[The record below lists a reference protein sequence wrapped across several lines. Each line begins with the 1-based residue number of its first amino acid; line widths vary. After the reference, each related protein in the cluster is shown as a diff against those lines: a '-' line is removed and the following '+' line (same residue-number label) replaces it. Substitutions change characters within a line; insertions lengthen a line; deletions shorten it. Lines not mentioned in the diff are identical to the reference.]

1 MLSHNKT
8 IFSLFFI
15 RKKIILLLLFASFFG
30 FEFYVFIVHHFEGK
44 RDLNHLSG
52 NFPQNREK
60 LCQEK
65 QKDEFS
71 FAIVGDTKGTGTFE
85 KIAKELR
92 SEPLSFIVFLGDFV
106 HKGTEGEHNYF
117 KAEYIS
123 EFSFPFPS
131 FFVVGNHDVD
141 SRNFPI
147 SRFEEVYGP
156 SIFSFE
162 YQDCLFVVLRILNAP
177 YSNKESLRFLEKLIS
192 EKTSSRYRKIFVF
205 MHIPPPISSDFD
217 ARPFEGSDEI
227 VSLIEK
233 LNADYVIAGD
243 YHGYA
248 RITRKDTVYLVTG
261 GGGAHLEEKK
271 FGSFHHALV
280 LEVTKDCVS
289 EKILVVNR
297 DEKLQ
302 DRIERFALAS
312 MYPWLTNNLF
322 AASLLNIILLTI
334 SITLCKHIYQSFKV
348 LRINFDPGKKD
359 CFYDKHTM
367 HSVDKIEETKTFS

>member
-1 MLSHNKT
+1 MLSHNRI
-8 IFSLFFI
+8 IFPLFFT
-15 RKKIILLLLFASFFG
+15 RKKILLLLLFVSFFG
-30 FEFYVFIVHHFEGK
+30 FEFYVFLVHHFEGK

-92 SEPLSFIVFLGDFV
+92 NEPLSFIVFLGDFV

-162 YQDCLFVVLRILNAP
+162 YQGCHFVILRILNAP
-177 YSNKESLRFLEKLIS
+177 YSNKESLQFLEKLIS
-192 EKTSSRYRKIFVF
+192 EKASSRYRKTFVF

-217 ARPFEGSDEI
+217 ARAFEGSDEI
-227 VSLIEK
+227 VPLIEK

-248 RITRKDTVYLVTG
+248 RITRKGTVYLVTG

-271 FGSFHHALV
+271 SGSFHHALV
-280 LEVTKDCVS
+280 LGVTKDCVS

-297 DEKLQ
+297 DEELQ

-334 SITLCKHIYQSFKV
+334 SILLFKHVYQSFKV
-348 LRINFDPGKKD
+348 LRMYFIPVKH
-359 CFYDKHTM
+359 DKYTM
-367 HSVDKIEETKTFS
+367 YPVNKTEETKTFL

>member
-1 MLSHNKT
+1 MT
-8 IFSLFFI
+8 SLFFI
-15 RKKIILLLLFASFFG
+15 WVKIPLLLLFVSIFCL
-30 FEFYVFIVHHFEGK
+30 EFYALFVHHFEGK
-44 RDLNHLSG
+44 SDLSHVSG

-60 LCQEK
+60 LCHEK

-71 FAIVGDTKGTGTFE
+71 FAVVGDTKSTGTFE
-85 KIAKELR
+85 RIAQELHH
-92 SEPLSFIVFLGDFV
+92 EPLAFNVFLGDFV
-106 HKGTEGEHNYF
+106 YKGTEGEHNYF
-117 KAEYIS
+117 QAEYTN

-162 YQDCLFVVLRILNAP
+162 YQECLFIILRVLNSP
-177 YSNKESLRFLEKLIS
+177 YSNEESLQFLEKLVS
-192 EKTSSRYRKIFVF
+192 EKDSSPYRKTFVF
-205 MHIPPPISSDFD
+205 MHIPPPISSDCK

-233 LNADYVIAGD
+233 LNPDYVIAGD

-248 RITRKDTVYLVTG
+248 RITRKDTVFLVTG

-271 FGSFHHALV
+271 FGHFHHAVV
-280 LEVTKDCVS
+280 LRVTKNSVS

-297 DEKLQ
+297 DEDLE

-312 MYPWLTNNLF
+312 VYPWLRGNWF
-322 AASLLNIILLTI
+322 ATAFVNSLVLAISILL
-334 SITLCKHIYQSFKV
+334 SKHVYQHRKRLVTL
-348 LRINFDPGKKD
+348 
-359 CFYDKHTM
+359 
-367 HSVDKIEETKTFS
+367 

>member
-1 MLSHNKT
+1 MLSYKK
-8 IFSLFFI
+8 IILSLFFT
-15 RKKIILLLLFASFFG
+15 RKIILLLLASFFC
-30 FEFYVFIVHHFEGK
+30 FEFYVLLVHHFEGK

-52 NFPQNREK
+52 NFPQNREN
-60 LCQEK
+60 LSHEQ

-71 FAIVGDTKGTGTFE
+71 FAVVGDTKGTGTFE

-92 SEPLSFIVFLGDFV
+92 NEPLSFIVFLDDFV

-141 SRNFPI
+141 SKYFSI

-162 YQDCLFVVLRILNAP
+162 YQECLFVVLRILNNP
-177 YSNKESLRFLEKLIS
+177 YPNKESLRFLEKLIS
-192 EKTSSRYRKIFVF
+192 EKISSRYRKTFVF
-205 MHIPPPISSDFD
+205 MHIPPPISSDFS
-217 ARPFEGSDEI
+217 ARPFEGSTEI
-227 VSLIEK
+227 VSFIEK
-233 LNADYVIAGD
+233 LNANYVIAGD

-271 FGSFHHALV
+271 FGHFHHALV
-280 LEVTKDCVS
+280 LKVTKDGVS

-297 DEKLQ
+297 DEDLQ

-322 AASLLNIILLTI
+322 AASLVNIILLTI
-334 SITLCKHIYQSFKV
+334 SIASLKHSYHRFK
-348 LRINFDPGKKD
+348 RIF
-359 CFYDKHTM
+359 
-367 HSVDKIEETKTFS
+367 V